1 MNENGRGFVGTLRA
15 LPWIGPVIILVFGIV
30 AFPAGIMFY
39 NSTRK
44 ISQTGKIKES
54 VGFANYVRI
63 FQMDELPRVL
73 INTVV
78 WVVVVVV
85 VTIIISLAL
94 AQLLNMA
101 FPGRRIVRAA
111 VVIPWAAS
119 VVMTST
125 VIYYAL
131 EPRLGIV
138 NRVLYDIGITASDQ
152 VGFTK
157 NPGSAF
163 AVAIAVAIFV
173 SLPFT
178 TYTILAGL
186 QGVPNEVLEAAS
198 IDGAGA
204 VRTYFSVVLPY
215 LRPSVATATV
225 INIINVFNSLPI
237 LKIIT
242 GGVPGNDADTTTTL
256 MFKFI
261 QVNKHQDWASALS
274 VVNFFIVLSVIAIYV
289 VVVKPMKQVDE

>member
-1 MNENGRGFVGTLRA
+1 MNENGRGLVGTLRA
-15 LPWIGPVIILVFGIV
+15 LPWIAPVIALVIGVV
-30 AFPAGIMFY
+30 AFPAVIMFF
-39 NSTRK
+39 NSTQK
-44 ISQTGKIKES
+44 ISRSGKNKGW
-54 VGFANYVRI
+54 VGLDNYFYVFNHPDLI
-63 FQMDELPRVL
+63 RVL
-73 INTVV
+73 LNTVV
-78 WVVVVVV
+78 WVVLVVGL
-85 VTIIISLAL
+85 TIVISLAL
-94 AQLLNMA
+94 AQLLNLA
-101 FPGRRIVRAA
+101 FPGRQLVRAA

-131 EPRLGIV
+131 EPRQGIINRFLWELGITSS
-138 NRVLYDIGITASDQ
+138 NQ

-157 NPGSAF
+157 TPISAF
-163 AVAIAVAIFV
+163 TVAILVAVFV

-186 QGVPNEVLEAAS
+186 QSVPSDVIEAAQL
-198 IDGAGA
+198 DGAGTM
-204 VRTYFSVVLPY
+204 RTYFSVVLPY
-215 LRPSVATATV
+215 LRPAIATATV

-242 GGVPGNDADTTTTL
+242 GAVPGHDADTMTTL

-261 QVNKHQDWASALS
+261 ETDKRVDWASALS
-274 VVNFFIVLSVIAIYV
+274 VINFGIVLTTIVIYM